1 MGLVDRCYNTS
12 YLTVGRKDEDFGS
25 LLSKVNFVLSGFKNP
40 FRGQLRDKAVVM
52 GAQYDPDWGPTSTHL
67 V

>member
-1 MGLVDRCYNTS
+1 MSYPTVDR
-12 YLTVGRKDEDFGS
+12 KEKDFGS

-40 FRGQLRDKAVVM
+40 FRGQLRDKAIAM
-52 GAQYDPDWGPTSTHL
+52 GAQYDTDWGPTSTHL